1 MPPFTAMNIT
11 VIGHGSVGGT
21 LATAWANA
29 GHDITI
35 GARKPSGDAAQH
47 LSQTVGITVT
57 TISAS
62 LSHPEV
68 ILVAVPAHAGI
79 EVADQIASAEPGPD
93 TVLIDAT
100 NAVGAGPDPYE
111 TVADALQAR
120 VNGARVV
127 KAFNTTGAENMADPD
142 YGGDRLDMFMAG
154 GDDDAK
160 SITASLAS
168 DAGFGACYDVGDASF
183 FASLEHL
190 ARIWIS
196 LALTQ
201 GHGRDIGFKL
211 LHRQDASRA

>member
-21 LATAWANA
+21 LATEWANA

-57 TISAS
+57 TISES

-79 EVADQIASAEPGPD
+79 EVADQIASA
-93 TVLIDAT
+93 
-100 NAVGAGPDPYE
+100 GPDPYE
-111 TVADALQAR
+111 TVADALQVR
-120 VNGARVV
+120 VNGTRVV
-127 KAFNTTGAENMADPD
+127 KAFNTTGAENMADPA

-154 GDDDAK
+154 SDDDAK
-160 SITASLAS
+160 AITASLAS
-168 DAGFGACYDVGDASF
+168 DAGFGACYDVGDPSF

-196 LALTQ
+196 LAVTQ